1 MCRFI
6 GLFFLLIYISLI
18 NRSSAFKPFR
28 CWEYDRPAHEGAVF
42 NGTLPNGT
50 KVDAA
55 TTEFIS
61 TPQYLYCTEEANS
74 CFVAW
79 KYVNGT
85 ITPEK
90 MSCFQSNGNECDN
103 ERCVDTSLNGVRSVI
118 FFCCCPREGCN
129 GNFTWEPTS
138 TISTP
143 TTALP
148 VKFEADDTISF
159 YLVYVLF
166 PISMVLL
173 LIIMYLLKKRKYYFS
188 QIPNMDQHSQSI
200 PGTPPND
207 KLRVIKLEET
217 IARGKYGAVWK
228 ATHKNELVAVKIM
241 PAQEKQ
247 PWLTEQEVY
256 KLHHMAHEN
265 ILAFVGA
272 EKRGDSIRAEYWI
285 ITAYHPM
292 GSLYDYLKT
301 HTITWEQFLRLG
313 FSIARGLTH
322 LHEEIMPTRGDDY
335 KPAIAHRDFK
345 SSNILLKNEQTAC
358 IADFDLALIF
368 KPNRACGD
376 THGQVGTR
384 RYMAP
389 EVLEGAIN
397 FSSDSF
403 LRIDT
408 YAFGLVL
415 WELASRC
422 SSFYQDPVPVYK
434 LPFEAEIGVH
444 PSLEDMQEIV
454 VQQKR
459 RPIIKQ
465 SWLNHPGF
473 AILNSCIEEC
483 WDHDPEARISASCV
497 MERFLEHIK
506 FSESP
511 STPLLYNDT
520 MTSDAVNNINPELTN
535 GYLSV

>member
-6 GLFFLLIYISLI
+6 QLLFLLIYISLI
-18 NRSSAFKPFR
+18 STSSALS
-28 CWEYDRPAHEGAVF
+28 CYEYDRSNITEKPDERLSYNLTPFHDYPRVVNCTPEANVCFSAWRND
-42 NGTLPNGT
+42 NGTEILIKLGCFSTNSDPCLHTEKCVERGQGVNGFLYCCCAFSECNRNHT
-50 KVDAA
+50 YEPTTTIPPP
-55 TTEFIS
+55 TTEQTKIE
-61 TPQYLYCTEEANS
+61 TED
-74 CFVAW
+74 
-79 KYVNGT
+79 
-85 ITPEK
+85 P
-90 MSCFQSNGNECDN
+90 
-103 ERCVDTSLNGVRSVI
+103 
-118 FFCCCPREGCN
+118 
-129 GNFTWEPTS
+129 
-138 TISTP
+138 
-143 TTALP
+143 
-148 VKFEADDTISF
+148 ISF

-166 PISMVLL
+166 PISMLLL
-173 LIIMYLLKKRKYYFS
+173 LIIMYLLKRRKYYFS
-188 QIPNMDQHSQSI
+188 QIPDSDQNPHSV
-200 PGTPPND
+200 PGTPPNE
-207 KLRVIKLEET
+207 KLLPIKVEET

-228 ATHKNELVAVKIM
+228 ATYKNEVVAVKIM

-247 PWLTEQEVY
+247 PWLTEREVF
-256 KLHHMAHEN
+256 KLHHMEHDN
-265 ILAFVGA
+265 IVTFIAA
-272 EKRGDSIRAEYWI
+272 EKRGDSLLAEYWI

-292 GSLYDYLKT
+292 GSLYDFLKT
-301 HTITWEQFLRLG
+301 NTITYEQFLRLG
-313 FSIARGLTH
+313 FTIARGLTH

-345 SSNILLKNEQTAC
+345 SSNILLKNDLTAC

-415 WELASRC
+415 WEIASRC
-422 SSFYQDPVPVYK
+422 SSFNQDFIPCYK

-444 PSLEDMQEIV
+444 PTLEDMQEIV

-459 RPIIKQ
+459 RPIMKKAWYQ
-465 SWLNHPGF
+465 HDGF
-473 AILNSCIEEC
+473 VALSSCIEEC

-497 MERFLEHIK
+497 MERFLEQIK
-506 FSESP
+506 FSGSP
-511 STPLLYNDT
+511 HTPLLYNDT
-520 MTSDAVNNINPELTN
+520 MTIDTVNSANPELTN
-535 GYLSV
+535 GYLAV